1 MGKARILG
9 RDLELELLEV
19 CSARIPGRSRAC
31 ESLRSLK
38 EQPVSKSLEGRQGNF
53 LVSVWRAWHELGST
67 VKGRNA
73 DSLLSGLRRLLPRAE
88 SGRPLQF

>member
-19 CSARIPGRSRAC
+19 CSFRVPGRSRAC

-38 EQPVSKSLEGRQGNF
+38 EQPVSKSLEGRQANF
-53 LVSVWRAWHELGST
+53 LVSVR
-67 VKGRNA
+67 GRGM
-73 DSLLSGLRRLLPRAE
+73 SLAPQRRDAMQTAFCP
-88 SGRPLQF
+88 G